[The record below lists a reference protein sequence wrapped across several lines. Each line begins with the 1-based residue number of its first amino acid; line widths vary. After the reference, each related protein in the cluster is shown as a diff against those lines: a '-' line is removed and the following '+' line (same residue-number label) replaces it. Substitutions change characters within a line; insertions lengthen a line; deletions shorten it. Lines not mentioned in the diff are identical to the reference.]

1 MTQKAVF
8 IEEEESR
15 FQKKFQEEYDITSD
29 NCYNQWIKKHQSSN
43 DGREFVDQDLDLS
56 PQLTHNV
63 TFSENAISKT
73 CSCYVHNHTFF
84 YGCFLSCI
92 LV

>member
-15 FQKKFQEEYDITSD
+15 FQKRFQDYDITSD
-29 NCYNQWIKKHQSSN
+29 DHYNQWIKKHQSSN
-43 DGREFVDQDLDLS
+43 DGSAFVDQELDLS
-56 PQLTHNV
+56 PELTHNV
-63 TFSENAISKT
+63 TFADNAISKT
-73 CSCYVHNHTFF
+73 CNCYVHNHTFF
-84 YGCFLSCI
+84 NGCLLICI